1 MPKAKIS
8 VSLDVDL
15 ILWVDD
21 QVEKGVFKS
30 RSEAIQR
37 CMKQKMKE
45 EQGRGSS
52 GYLGV

>member
-8 VSLDVDL
+8 ISMDVDL
-15 ILWVDD
+15 ILWIDE

-37 CMKQKMKE
+37 CVRQKRKE
-45 EQGRGSS
+45 GQGK
-52 GYLGV
+52 

>member
-8 VSLDVDL
+8 VSMDVDL
-15 ILWVDD
+15 ILWVDE

-37 CMKQKMKE
+37 CVREKMRE
-45 EQGRGSS
+45 RQGR
-52 GYLGV
+52 